1 MTEHA
6 PKKGPPPAA
15 FWIAI
20 GVAIGCGIGVALR
33 NPVLGLGLAIG
44 VGGMLMSRRKS

>member
-1 MTEHA
+1 VEAALDQQT

-20 GVAIGCGIGVALR
+20 GVAIGCGLGVALR
-33 NPVLGLGLAIG
+33 NPLL
-44 VGGMLMSRRKS
+44 VGGTLLSRRKP